1 MPLSEKVW
9 KNGKNL
15 KFEKFFMSVL
25 KWSKDNGF
33 FAADFH
39 VSGSIFKHTLYNLG
53 FKRENKLN
61 RLPIIFNKIDNKLRP
76 INFAYKNHKMNKKT
90 QEKYLTYFVKS
101 DGGGDFPPSYMSK
114 AEINILKEINN
125 HYKNRIKLPKKHIV
139 LGIHD
144 GFDCSVAIM
153 VDGKIIY
160 ASQEERFT
168 GLKTEY
174 GLPINAIKDG
184 LKFTNINT
192 DEISE
197 VSLATNTLSPI
208 LTKLK
213 REANFSVDDYILEQE
228 KFWKPKLFEKKLI
241 NFYKLFK
248 DRIKNQDKIYNYKNL
263 LKKYQS
269 KKEMKIFL
277 TRRINTISSILN
289 INKNKINVKLHEDCH
304 KYYSYFFTD
313 ERKNGIA
320 ITAEGIG
327 DYSRGSVSTVENGNF
342 KLISYNTDNH
352 LGNIYKYITLILGMK
367 PAHHEYK
374 VMGLA
379 PYASEYEIKKSYKFF
394 SEILKIK
401 GLNVVFNKK
410 PKDLFF
416 HFKDKLKACRFDGI
430 AGALQKFLED
440 ILYQWF
446 LACSKKLSYR
456 NFYFSGGVAQNI
468 KAGMSL
474 NKSKNFEK
482 IYIPPAAGDSSIC
495 LGACYKSASEYCEKN
510 KLKKNILQLI
520 I

>member
-1 MPLSEKVW
+1 
-9 KNGKNL
+9 
-15 KFEKFFMSVL
+15 
-25 KWSKDNGF
+25 
-33 FAADFH
+33 
-39 VSGSIFKHTLYNLG
+39 TLYNLG

-213 REANFSVDDYILEQE
+213 RE
-228 KFWKPKLFEKKLI
+228 
-241 NFYKLFK
+241 
-248 DRIKNQDKIYNYKNL
+248 
-263 LKKYQS
+263 
-269 KKEMKIFL
+269 
-277 TRRINTISSILN
+277 
-289 INKNKINVKLHEDCH
+289 
-304 KYYSYFFTD
+304 
-313 ERKNGIA
+313 
-320 ITAEGIG
+320 
-327 DYSRGSVSTVENGNF
+327 
-342 KLISYNTDNH
+342 
-352 LGNIYKYITLILGMK
+352 
-367 PAHHEYK
+367 
-374 VMGLA
+374 
-379 PYASEYEIKKSYKFF
+379 
-394 SEILKIK
+394 
-401 GLNVVFNKK
+401 
-410 PKDLFF
+410 
-416 HFKDKLKACRFDGI
+416 
-430 AGALQKFLED
+430 
-440 ILYQWF
+440 
-446 LACSKKLSYR
+446 
-456 NFYFSGGVAQNI
+456 
-468 KAGMSL
+468 
-474 NKSKNFEK
+474 
-482 IYIPPAAGDSSIC
+482 
-495 LGACYKSASEYCEKN
+495 
-510 KLKKNILQLI
+510 
-520 I
+520 